1 MISVWV
7 IGHKFSNWENWKE
20 CAQFNLLVKGFLDRK
35 CDVKF
40 ITLDRLK
47 IYDNSRLISY
57 DNEIFEAPNIA
68 ILKTYVHG
76 DYWKRKLLRLESLG
90 TLIINSPKNAI
101 DYDDKVN
108 IYQKAKENEIPIP
121 KTMCI
126 PYTHCDDFTLNRID
140 ENIGWPC
147 IIKPNIGWGSTGLVV
162 VDSKNDM
169 PLAIKNSHKSYMENF
184 QNYGLKP
191 NHLIVQELIKA
202 ECMIIGI
209 AIGSKVYTSVYH
221 GMGIS
226 LKNTTFRNQKFY
238 EKYNYLIANFEPP
251 DDLVNLIMKV
261 KNTFGLHV
269 MRSEFFLTKSGY
281 VLCEINTSANFGLT
295 TLITRNNLGDETAK
309 YALDVYLNSVR

>member
-1 MISVWV
+1 MISVWI
-7 IGHKFSNWENWKE
+7 IGHTFPNWENWKE
-20 CAQFNLLVKGFLDRK
+20 CAQFNLLAKGFLDRN

-40 ITLDRLK
+40 ITLDKLK
-47 IYDNSRLISY
+47 VYDNSRLISY
-57 DNEIFEAPNIA
+57 EDEIFEAPDI
-68 ILKTYVHG
+68 IIIKTYVQSN
-76 DYWKRKLLRLESLG
+76 YWKRKFLRLQSLG
-90 TLIINSPKNAI
+90 SLIVNPPENAI

-108 IYQKAKENEIPIP
+108 IYHKAKENGIPIP

-126 PYTHCDDFTLNRID
+126 PYAQCDNSILDQID

-162 VDSKNDM
+162 INSKNDM
-169 PLAIKNSHKSYMENF
+169 SLAIKNSHKSYIENF
-184 QNYGLKP
+184 KNYGLKP
-191 NHLIVQELIKA
+191 SHLIVQELIKA
-202 ECMIIGI
+202 ECMVIGI
-209 AIGSKVYTSVYH
+209 AIGSKVYTSIYH

-226 LKNTTFRNQKFY
+226 LKNTTFKNQKFY
-238 EKYNYLIANFEPP
+238 EKYNYLIANFDPP

-261 KNTFGLHV
+261 KDTFGLHV

-309 YALDVYLNSVR
+309 YILELYQSTMR